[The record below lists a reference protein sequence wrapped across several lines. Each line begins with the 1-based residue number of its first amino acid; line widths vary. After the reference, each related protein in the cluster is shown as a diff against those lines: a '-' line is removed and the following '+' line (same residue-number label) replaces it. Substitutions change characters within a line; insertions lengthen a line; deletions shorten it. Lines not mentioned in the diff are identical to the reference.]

1 MSPDDARKLRIPL
14 SKQSALQMDFNDVD
28 DVPDKMESVV
38 KATQKPGVKTAQI
51 KNKNKQFAMRRLDSL
66 RQTTFREFV
75 PTGDVGTM
83 QGGAYRVPT
92 AGGPIPTLPIMLP

>member
-1 MSPDDARKLRIPL
+1 MSPEDARRLRIPL

-28 DVPDKMESVV
+28 DVPNKMESVV

-51 KNKNKQFAMRRLDSL
+51 KNKNKQFARRRLDSL
-66 RQTTFREFV
+66 RQNTFRDFEST
-75 PTGDVGTM
+75 PAIGTL
-83 QGGAYRVPT
+83 QGGGYRVPP